1 MANVLSMDLR
11 VRFKTL
17 MEDGLCAA
25 AAGKTLLLSRAT
37 AARWGMKVRDGE
49 PLEPLPSGPRK
60 GSGKLEPFHP
70 FFVEVDRVNSPDY
83 HYWSSCRPVS
93 FCLRMT

>member
-37 AARWGMKVRDGE
+37 AARWGKKVRDGE
-49 PLEPLPSGPRK
+49 PLDRC
-60 GSGKLEPFHP
+60 HP
-70 FFVEVDRVNSPDY
+70 GRERGAES
-83 HYWSSCRPVS
+83 WSHFIRSLLS
-93 FCLRMT
+93 

>member
-37 AARWGMKVRDGE
+37 AARWGRDVG
-49 PLEPLPSGPRK
+49 LRGTVSRHK
-60 GSGKLEPFHP
+60 GSF
-70 FFVEVDRVNSPDY
+70 
-83 HYWSSCRPVS
+83 SSRQ
-93 FCLRMT
+93 R

>member
-25 AAGKTLLLSRAT
+25 AAGKTRKEGAQISA
-37 AARWGMKVRDGE
+37 
-49 PLEPLPSGPRK
+49 PRK
-60 GSGKLEPFHP
+60 
-70 FFVEVDRVNSPDY
+70 DRMQALDELWRRSRNSA
-83 HYWSSCRPVS
+83 R
-93 FCLRMT
+93 LRLRRASA